1 MNGPY
6 PIYGPDDENAQ
17 NFPMPG
23 DNPVPQPVTCRR
35 CDGDGGWLD
44 GHPGDWST
52 SGIGE
57 QVWVRCVECDGHGVV
72 WDE

>member
-23 DNPVPQPVTCRR
+23 DNPVPQFESIEYDTCPD
-35 CDGDGGWLD
+35 CDGTGGWWSYDDGGNYD
-44 GHPGDWST
+44 GW
-52 SGIGE
+52 I
-57 QVWVRCVECDGHGVV
+57 ECDGCGG
-72 WDE
+72 EGKR